1 MNYNYGFYKE
11 PTNAHEAYL
20 MSKQRNPIVETDKNM
35 EKSLHEN
42 IKQTSL
48 LNETHNINK
57 ETSKIV
63 QSLSNI
69 ISENNKTAE
78 KQFKITLIISAI
90 TCLFAAGSFILTL
103 LQLIK

>member
-1 MNYNYGFYKE
+1 MNYFRQKE
-11 PTNAHEAYL
+11 PTSAHEVYL

-69 ISENNKTAE
+69 ISENNRTAE
-78 KQFKITLIISAI
+78 KQFKITLIISII
-90 TCLFAAGSFILTL
+90 TGLFAAGSFLLAL